1 MFFLPVIASFS
12 LNAGRVVVLDEVGP
26 VDTEVYGSPWQLT
39 RSDRLGW
46 IGHSETITIIYRG
59 KVNGPLIFLK
69 NPNTNFFLFENQMR
83 TLIKY

>member
-1 MFFLPVIASFS
+1 MFFLPVIASSS

-69 NPNTNFFLFENQMR
+69 SPNTNFFLFENQMR

>member
-1 MFFLPVIASFS
+1 MFFLPVIASSS

-46 IGHSETITIIYRG
+46 IGHSETITIIYRR

>member
-1 MFFLPVIASFS
+1 MFFLPVIASSS

-59 KVNGPLIFLK
+59 NVNGPLIFLK